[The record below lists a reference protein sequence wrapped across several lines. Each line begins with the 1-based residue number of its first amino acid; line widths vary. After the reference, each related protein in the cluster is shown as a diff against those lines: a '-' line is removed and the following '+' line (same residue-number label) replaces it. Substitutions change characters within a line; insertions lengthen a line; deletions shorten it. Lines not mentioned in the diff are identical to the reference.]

1 MITINGLVDGSPLA
15 GIIVTLE
22 SPSSS
27 ISTINLLSASSAASG
42 LSLIDEALNSIS
54 NYRASFGATLNRLEY
69 SADNLSNAVQNT
81 SASRSRIED
90 ADYAKESTELAR
102 TQIIQQAAMA
112 MLTQA
117 NQKAKQVLELLKH
130 I

>member
-1 MITINGLVDGSPLA
+1 MATR
-15 GIIVTLE
+15 
-22 SPSSS
+22 
-27 ISTINLLSASSAASG
+27 
-42 LSLIDEALNSIS
+42 
-54 NYRASFGATLNRLEY
+54 YRASFGATLNRLEY

-102 TQIIQQAAMA
+102 SQIIQQAAMA
-112 MLTQA
+112 MLVQA
-117 NQKAKQVLELLKH
+117 NQQPNQVLELLKS